1 MGEKNHTEMHRDHK
15 ETQNDYKERHTKKAK
30 CRFVSVS
37 LRVSCSHTRV
47 GDLLDCLIIC
57 PWFKG
62 FGNIQSAMHIRALTG
77 SRGSTCWRGKLPVE
91 RLSAS
96 VPSFHTTQTSSE
108 DEHRE
113 ARQRIKILTWRQ
125 RPPPPP
131 PLWLSLVC
139 LFMLAGRW
147 HFTGR
152 VESDSAEVNN
162 CRHHRFGI

>member
-15 ETQNDYKERHTKKAK
+15 ETQKDYKERHTKKAK

-131 PLWLSLVC
+131 LWLSLVC